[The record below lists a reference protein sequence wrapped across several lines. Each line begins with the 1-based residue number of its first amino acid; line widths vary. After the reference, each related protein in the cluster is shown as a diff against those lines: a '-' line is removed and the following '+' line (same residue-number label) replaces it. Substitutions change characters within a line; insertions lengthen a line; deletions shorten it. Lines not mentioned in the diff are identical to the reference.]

1 MEFAGSNF
9 LVPLLL
15 IIATSSFIAFEIWR
29 RASLNNRSDRNR
41 HSRNKRGKLAA
52 KRGKPANKRTLFSTQ
67 TEAEPATQEII
78 AWHRQFEQ
86 AIYRWFELTEA
97 VIAHQNEVSLRP
109 TLEAV
114 AIPEPA
120 DTEIA
125 NQNFLQAAQSHPSAT
140 KHAELL
146 LMYDTAQTAFQE
158 LVDNQPE
165 AASNLLANY
174 RSLRNVWVERLRQVS
189 LDDTFALR
197 LLAIQRK

>member
-15 IIATSSFIAFEIWR
+15 IIAASSFIAFEIWR
-29 RASLNNRSDRNR
+29 RASLNNKSDRNR
-41 HSRNKRGKLAA
+41 HSRNKRGKPAA
-52 KRGKPANKRTLFSTQ
+52 KRGTTKRSLFGTQ
-67 TEAEPATQEII
+67 TEAEPATEEIV

-97 VIAHQNEVSLRP
+97 VIAHQNAVSLRP

-120 DTEIA
+120 DTEIT

-146 LMYDTAQTAFQE
+146 LMYDTAQAAFQE
-158 LVDNQPE
+158 LVANQSE
-165 AASNLLANY
+165 AASNLLADY